1 MRYRRGHAQAPH
13 PPPMPHQKITTC
25 PLLKTT
31 VALRENIAPLSA
43 GRPQPGIL
51 DLLIFGLLGLHLE

>member
-31 VALRENIAPLSA
+31 VALREAIFPFRIESKQTFKTLFTDSKSRLIPL
-43 GRPQPGIL
+43 
-51 DLLIFGLLGLHLE
+51 